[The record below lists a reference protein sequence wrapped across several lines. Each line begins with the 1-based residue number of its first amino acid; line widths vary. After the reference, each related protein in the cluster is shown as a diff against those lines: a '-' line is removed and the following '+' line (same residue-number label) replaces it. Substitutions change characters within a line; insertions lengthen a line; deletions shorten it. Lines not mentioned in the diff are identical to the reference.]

1 MSQLHIR
8 AEQSDVAPLVLLPG
22 DPDRATFI
30 AENFFE
36 NPVCYNSY
44 RQLLGYTGTYKG
56 KRVSVQTTGMGC
68 PSAAIVIEE
77 LIRLGAKQLIRV
89 GTSGII
95 NKNIKPTELIVATSS
110 VPKDGTTKQYL
121 KGASY
126 APTASFEITKALAE
140 AAEKYSEQQNTGQ
153 QQKSRHHVGL
163 IQTEDAFYATSPDD
177 VEPMAKQGVLAVEME
192 AAILFLLGKL
202 RNVDTGCMLVASN
215 YIGDAQFVD
224 PEDLQKAVSNMIE
237 ITLEASLN
245 L

>member
-8 AEQSDVAPLVLLPG
+8 AEKDDVAPLVLLPG

-30 AENFFE
+30 AETFFE

-44 RQLLGYTGTYKG
+44 RQLLGYTGYYKG

-68 PSAAIVIEE
+68 PSTAIVVEE
-77 LIRLGAKQLIRV
+77 LVNLGAKQLIRV

-95 NKNIKPTELIVATSS
+95 SRAVKPTELIVAMSS
-110 VPKDGTTKQYL
+110 VPKDGTTQMYL
-121 KGASY
+121 DGQAY
-126 APTASFEITKALAE
+126 APTSSFEITKALAD
-140 AAEKYSEQQNTGQ
+140 AAEKHSQEKNSNY
-153 QQKSRHHVGL
+153 HVGL
-163 IQTEDAFYATSPDD
+163 IQTEDAFYATLPED
-177 VEPMAKQGVLAVEME
+177 VARLENQGVLAVEME

-202 RNVDTGCMLVASN
+202 RKVNTGCMLVASN
-215 YIGDAQFVD
+215 YIGDAEFVHPD
-224 PEDLQKAVSNMIE
+224 DLKKAVTNMIE